1 MIRARV
7 ALVALGLVAA
17 TFVPGSAPAAAP
29 VRQNVTFSVT
39 NPLAPLHTWTIHGVM
54 IRPTAGCSRG
64 VLLAMHGLSYGK
76 WAWDFP
82 LRPETYSVAQALA
95 ARGYAMV
102 AVDRL
107 GYGDSAGGVPNG
119 YTLTVQSYAQMA
131 YQMIRQLRTGTY
143 GGASPVAFSHVGLIG
158 HSAGSEVVEL
168 TAGLHPGA
176 ADVLIA
182 TGYTHEPFV
191 NNFWLAREW
200 VQDNRRALLHDYEY
214 FETNPTIRAQDMYNL
229 ANADAD
235 VVGLDNS
242 KANLTPSGEVFSIG
256 SQPSRWLIGTIQ
268 KPVLLVLGAKD
279 TLFPGKFGQS
289 ELALFVLAQDKK
301 LIVAPNDG
309 HAFMLQRDAQVT
321 DSAIADW
328 LDSHNAQLPKC

>member
-1 MIRARV
+1 MVRARV
-7 ALVALGLVAA
+7 ALLALLMTAVG
-17 TFVPGSAPAAAP
+17 FVPSPSPAAV

-39 NPLAPLHTWTIHGVM
+39 NPLAPLRTWTIHGVM

-82 LRPETYSVAQALA
+82 LHPETYSVAQALA

-107 GYGDSAGGVPNG
+107 GYGDSSGGVPNG
-119 YTLTVQSYAQMA
+119 YKLTVQGYAQMA
-131 YQMIRQLRTGTY
+131 YQMVHQLRTGTY
-143 GGASPVAFSHVGLIG
+143 GGASPVSFSHVGLIG

-168 TAGLHPGA
+168 AAAMHPGA
-176 ADVLIA
+176 VDLVIA
-182 TGYTHEPFV
+182 TAYTHEPFV

-200 VQDNRRALLHDYEY
+200 TQDNKRALLHDYEY

-229 ANADAD
+229 ANADSD
-235 VVGLDNS
+235 VVSLDNA

-256 SQPSRWLIGTIQ
+256 PQPSRWVIGTIRM
-268 KPVLLVLGAKD
+268 PVLLVLADKD
-279 TLFPGKFGQS
+279 TLFPARFGQN
-289 ELALFVLAQDKK
+289 EMALFALATDKT

-309 HAFMLQRDAQVT
+309 HAFMLQRNAQVT

-328 LDSHNAQLPKC
+328 LDGHNAELPKC